1 MEDPDCALAD
11 PEVYPAQSV
20 TADVPVL
27 STNSDPSV
35 GAGESAA
42 AQRVLEAGCAENL
55 EANPCLSA
63 EMPVALVEIVHGEQP
78 NEGVV
83 EADPIM
89 ADVQDAGIPA
99 TDKPVM
105 EVATETRQL
114 GIDVAIEAEHA
125 VLANTGESEKDAVM
139 QVQEHASTTEEQAD
153 AEEQVSTHQEGAF
166 NGTGEGTAALEVQQQ
181 PVPLMEDLDCAL
193 ADPVVDPE
201 QSVTAD
207 IPVLSTNSDPRI
219 GAEESAAAQSV
230 LEAGCAENLEANPC
244 LSAEMPVVLEGTVH
258 RELPN
263 EGVVEADPI
272 TADVQDAETPATD
285 KPVVEVATET
295 TQLSIDVAVEAE
307 HSVLANT
314 GESEKDA
321 VMQVQEHASTTE
333 EQADAEE
340 QVSMHQEGAF
350 NGTGEGTAALEVQQ
364 QPVPH
369 MEDVN
374 DEPGHLVVDP
384 ELQTASDK
392 PAPDTRCDPSV
403 TIHEEH
409 VGLSIET
416 PADLKEHPQRES
428 TQEGVSDDDAV
439 MADALDAEI
448 PAIEPPNIETA
459 KGITGIGADA
469 SHEDRYSEHQSTA
482 EEQVSMPQQG
492 AFTGSEEEGS
502 APELQEQHG
511 RPDQEEDIDAAE
523 DEDEDGL
530 APQPT
535 HDTKLQ
541 EVNKAIESTTEE
553 GVPCMESEQTSRHD
567 GTEEGPADEAVEG
580 AASTSSSLVV
590 TDNALEHH
598 EMKSVPVHLAA
609 HSLSEQ
615 IDAVTRVED
624 TTMHDTCCEP
634 IGNLTCT
641 EKPATTECSL
651 HDAEV
656 ENTVDEEVHE
666 TAVLIVSPSRQAD
679 EDSLEAC
686 SGSENIKVFEPAV
699 VEAEADTA
707 ATSIEGEKLAM
718 HQAVDADSMQEEQ
731 PADQTD
737 AASFTSQLDAVQ
749 SSVST
754 GVAQKM
760 QEESG
765 EQHAHDTA
773 SVSKHAE
780 EAELAPV
787 VDNAPGTH
795 ELSVFGQTLH
805 DSPDVVASASD
816 PVENDGSNVHP
827 QIADFQEANLSNNID
842 DGSSVVVDMGC
853 NSEDIENGSA
863 ERLDSAVDV
872 VDPQASKVISVELDR
887 EPKLADEVH
896 A

>member
-1 MEDPDCALAD
+1 
-11 PEVYPAQSV
+11 
-20 TADVPVL
+20 
-27 STNSDPSV
+27 
-35 GAGESAA
+35 
-42 AQRVLEAGCAENL
+42 
-55 EANPCLSA
+55 
-63 EMPVALVEIVHGEQP
+63 
-78 NEGVV
+78 
-83 EADPIM
+83 
-89 ADVQDAGIPA
+89 
-99 TDKPVM
+99 
-105 EVATETRQL
+105 
-114 GIDVAIEAEHA
+114 
-125 VLANTGESEKDAVM
+125 
-139 QVQEHASTTEEQAD
+139 
-153 AEEQVSTHQEGAF
+153 
-166 NGTGEGTAALEVQQQ
+166 
-181 PVPLMEDLDCAL
+181 
-193 ADPVVDPE
+193 
-201 QSVTAD
+201 
-207 IPVLSTNSDPRI
+207 
-219 GAEESAAAQSV
+219 
-230 LEAGCAENLEANPC
+230 
-244 LSAEMPVVLEGTVH
+244 
-258 RELPN
+258 
-263 EGVVEADPI
+263 
-272 TADVQDAETPATD
+272 
-285 KPVVEVATET
+285 
-295 TQLSIDVAVEAE
+295 
-307 HSVLANT
+307 
-314 GESEKDA
+314 
-321 VMQVQEHASTTE
+321 
-333 EQADAEE
+333 
-340 QVSMHQEGAF
+340 
-350 NGTGEGTAALEVQQ
+350 
-364 QPVPH
+364 
-369 MEDVN
+369 
-374 DEPGHLVVDP
+374 
-384 ELQTASDK
+384 
-392 PAPDTRCDPSV
+392 
-403 TIHEEH
+403 
-409 VGLSIET
+409 
-416 PADLKEHPQRES
+416 
-428 TQEGVSDDDAV
+428 
-439 MADALDAEI
+439 
-448 PAIEPPNIETA
+448 
-459 KGITGIGADA
+459 
-469 SHEDRYSEHQSTA
+469 
-482 EEQVSMPQQG
+482 
-492 AFTGSEEEGS
+492 
-502 APELQEQHG
+502 
-511 RPDQEEDIDAAE
+511 
-523 DEDEDGL
+523 
-530 APQPT
+530 
-535 HDTKLQ
+535 
-541 EVNKAIESTTEE
+541 
-553 GVPCMESEQTSRHD
+553 
-567 GTEEGPADEAVEG
+567 
-580 AASTSSSLVV
+580 
-590 TDNALEHH
+590 
-598 EMKSVPVHLAA
+598 MKSVPVHLAA

-896 A
+896 AEDAYHVEDSSEIVQETNEPQSDWAVPSTSDNQADGLEKEQAHESVAGVLEQTVSTEGCSASEHALQSVEEEELARCLQTAEPCETKVFDPLQQNDEERLDQQQCTEERHAAATDVEQEHDRHKRLEPVSPVTVVESQASLHEDPEDNSDAVSAGSDACELDDDDDDDDDASLPKRMTCRSPEYDIPAPDDAPIQPGTDTSESIDDAALRCEDSSEIKVPPEVSLEGVTQAKQEETVSESYSAVAASECLSTAVSHDTTQAEKIEASKEKLQDDGHDGNIEHSDKETHGQPASVPDPSSTEESSGEEISIPSSPKSHEAGDDSSAQELREHFDHQEERDASR